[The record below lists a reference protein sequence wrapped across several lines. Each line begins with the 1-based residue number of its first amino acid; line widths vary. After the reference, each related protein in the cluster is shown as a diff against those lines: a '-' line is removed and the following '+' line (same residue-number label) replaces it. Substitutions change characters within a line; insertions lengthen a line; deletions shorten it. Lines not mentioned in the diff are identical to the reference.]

1 MRRFLCLAFGLGA
14 MTAAAGP
21 ACAQATPEEAA
32 KLKVVLESW
41 VASGVQLGPEE
52 ANYLVWRL
60 PASLSIG
67 RWRVEPDGAG
77 YRISSPG
84 TRTLL
89 SRGFGGLFSPTVLFC
104 ATSRLRADPIRP
116 GSFSLTA
123 DDPLSCRLEWTGE
136 PPLRLVAK
144 SQETTGA
151 IELGDRPSASHDII
165 LNQVTLEKGT
175 DAIASQAYPPSLQP
189 TIKRLTISGT
199 RRATED
205 GRSDLASRIVL
216 EGLAGP
222 SPAGTGTIS
231 ADRIVYE
238 AGSQGTDVVALSA
251 SAIAL
256 AKRLA
261 GDAAKA
267 DPAPGDDP
275 AVQALLDTLLGSIG
289 PDSRQETRVQG
300 LVASTPTVRIKAESL
315 DFGAV
320 ASAFDRNGVR
330 ISARIDGKGLAVEP
344 TTAYADWIPVEAT
357 AQISIDNA
365 PLWTILSAQIL
376 SGEPT
381 PEDAAGWMLES
392 RTRFRIDGIHLSAPG
407 GALDLRGEIAMSP
420 DAGLGSAGALQLRLT
435 GIDGLVKAL
444 QADPKASQVA
454 AGLSVVQVLG
464 RQTTL
469 PDGRS
474 ARDYDIVI
482 DPSGKLLVNG
492 ADVRSLIP
500 KDL

>member
-1 MRRFLCLAFGLGA
+1 MRWSLCLALGLGVL
-14 MTAAAGP
+14 AAASGP
-21 ACAQATPEEAA
+21 ASAQATPEEAA

-41 VASGVQLGPEE
+41 IASGAQLGPEE

-104 ATSRLRADPIRP
+104 AASQFRADPIRP

-123 DDPLSCRLEWTGE
+123 DDPLSCRLEWTDE
-136 PPLRLVAK
+136 TPLHLVAK
-144 SQETTGA
+144 SQETTGT
-151 IELGDRPSASHDII
+151 IELGDRPGASHEII
-165 LNQVTLEKGT
+165 LNQVTFAKG
-175 DAIASQAYPPSLQP
+175 INASAAEGYAPTPQP
-189 TIKRLTISGT
+189 TIERLTISGT
-199 RRATED
+199 RRAAED

-256 AKRLA
+256 AKLLA
-261 GDAAKA
+261 GDAGKA

-275 AVQALLDTLLGSIG
+275 AVRALLDALLGSIG

-315 DFGAV
+315 DFGAA
-320 ASAFDRNGVR
+320 ASAFGRDGVR
-330 ISARIDGKGLAVEP
+330 ISVRIDGKGLAVEP

-365 PLWTILSAQIL
+365 PLWTILSARIL

-381 PEDAAGWMLES
+381 PEDAAGWMRES
-392 RTRFRIDGIHLSAPG
+392 RTRFRIDGIHLTAPG
-407 GALDLRGEIAMSP
+407 GALDLKGEIALNP
-420 DAGLGSAGALQLRLT
+420 DAGLGSAGALRMRLT

-444 QADPKASQVA
+444 QADPKASEAA
-454 AGLSVVQVLG
+454 AGLTMVQVLG

-492 ADVRSLIP
+492 ADVRALIP

>member
-1 MRRFLCLAFGLGA
+1 MRRFLCLALGLGA
-14 MTAAAGP
+14 MAAAAGP

-32 KLKVVLESW
+32 KLKAVLESW

-60 PASLSIG
+60 PATLSIG
-67 RWRVEPDGAG
+67 RWRVEPDGTG

-84 TRTLL
+84 TRALL
-89 SRGFGGLFSPTVLFC
+89 SRGFGGLFSPTILFC
-104 ATSRLRADPIRP
+104 ATSRLRADPMRP

-123 DDPLSCRLEWTGE
+123 DDPLSCRLEWTDE
-136 PPLRLVAK
+136 TPLHLVAK
-144 SQETTGA
+144 SQETTGT
-151 IELGDRPSASHDII
+151 IELGNRPSASHEII
-165 LNQVTLEKGT
+165 LNQVTFAKGSN
-175 DAIASQAYPPSLQP
+175 ASAAEGYAPTPQP

-199 RRATED
+199 RRAAED

-238 AGSQGTDVVALSA
+238 SGSQGTDVVALSA

-256 AKRLA
+256 AQRLA
-261 GDAAKA
+261 GDEGRA

-275 AVQALLDTLLGSIG
+275 AVRALLDTLLGSIG

-315 DFGAV
+315 DFGVA
-320 ASAFDRNGVR
+320 ASAFGRDGVR
-330 ISARIDGKGLAVEP
+330 ISGRIDGKGLAVEP
-344 TTAYADWIPVEAT
+344 TTALADWIPVEAT

-392 RTRFRIDGIHLSAPG
+392 RTRFRIDGIHLTAPG
-407 GALDLRGEIAMSP
+407 GALDLKGEIAMNP
-420 DAGLGSAGALQLRLT
+420 EAGLGSVGALQLRLT

-444 QADPKASQVA
+444 QADPKTSQAA
-454 AGLSVVQVLG
+454 AGLTMLQVLG
-464 RQTTL
+464 RQITL

-474 ARDYDIVI
+474 ARDYEIVI
-482 DPSGKLLVNG
+482 DPSGKVLVNG
-492 ADVRSLIP
+492 ADVQALVP

>member
-1 MRRFLCLAFGLGA
+1 MRRILHLALGLGA
-14 MTAAAGP
+14 FAAAAGP
-21 ACAQATPEEAA
+21 ALGQATPEEAA
-32 KLKVVLESW
+32 KLKAVLEAW
-41 VASGVQLGPEE
+41 VASGVPLGPEE

-60 PASLSIG
+60 PATLSIG

-84 TRTLL
+84 TRALL

-104 ATSRLRADPIRP
+104 TTSRLRAAPIRP

-123 DDPLSCRLEWTGE
+123 EDTLSCRLEWTDE

-144 SQETTGA
+144 SQETTGT
-151 IELGDRPSASHDII
+151 IELGDRPSASHEII
-165 LNQVTLEKGT
+165 LNQVTFEKG
-175 DAIASQAYPPSLQP
+175 INASAAEGYAPTPQP
-189 TIKRLTISGT
+189 TIKRLTVSGT
-199 RRATED
+199 RRAAED
-205 GRSDLASRIVL
+205 RRSDLTSRIVL

-222 SPAGTGTIS
+222 SPAGTGMVS

-261 GDAAKA
+261 GDARVTGQ
-267 DPAPGDDP
+267 APDDDP
-275 AVQALLDTLLGSIG
+275 AVQALLESLLGSVG
-289 PDSRQETRVQG
+289 PDSRQEIRVQG
-300 LVASTPTVRIKAESL
+300 LAASTPTVRVKAESL
-315 DFGAV
+315 DFGAA
-320 ASAFDRNGVR
+320 ASDFGRDGVR
-330 ISARIDGKGLAVEP
+330 ISARLDGKGLAVEP
-344 TTAYADWIPVEAT
+344 LTAYADWVPVEAT

-365 PLWTILSAQIL
+365 PLWTILSKQML
-376 SGEPT
+376 PGEHT
-381 PEDAAGWMLES
+381 PEDDAQWMLES
-392 RTRFRIDGIHLSAPG
+392 RTRFRVDGVHLTAPG
-407 GALDLRGEIAMSP
+407 GALDLKGEIVMSP
-420 DAGLGSAGALQLRLT
+420 DAVLGSAGKLQMRLT

-444 QADPKASQVA
+444 QADPQASQIA
-454 AGLSVVQVLG
+454 AGLSVLQVLG

-482 DPSGKLLVNG
+482 DPSGKVLVNG
-492 ADVRSLIP
+492 ADVQALVP
-500 KDL
+500 KPL